1 MSHENVA
8 LMIIFK
14 NKCFKLRKKQKIP
27 MDLSIQKR
35 WEIIFLNKHPC
46 GPKMNQN

>member
-8 LMIIFK
+8 LMLIFK
-14 NKCFKLRKKQKIP
+14 KKQKIP
-27 MDLSIQKR
+27 MALSIQKR